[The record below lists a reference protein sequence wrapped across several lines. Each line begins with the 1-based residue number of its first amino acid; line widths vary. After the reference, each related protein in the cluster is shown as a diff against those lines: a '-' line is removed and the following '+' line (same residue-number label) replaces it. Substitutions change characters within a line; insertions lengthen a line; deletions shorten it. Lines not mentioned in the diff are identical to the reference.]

1 MKVKILVLGG
11 LLASLGG
18 CISQYVRLPSSAAQV
33 YNNPDVE
40 QSLLLLAQNHVMVS
54 IPEATTREFEKTEVD
69 PQCQSVSEP
78 IWPEKLSIYLNE
90 FRKRPELLSRINVIE
105 LKRGDNSGIKIQKDL
120 DGAITVSIEF
130 VKYESHGKVSYQSEI
145 PCKSSVAEYLGRD
158 LVKTAYDFPDT
169 QKMVSALQELPEK
182 KNIARFQFDTAFLDY
197 LAERGTIFKF
207 THGMSFEKTADGKY
221 VMGEILNRLATEVK
235 QPFHQHMNYWFK
247 QINQQ
252 SSQARLIQ
260 MFAAVQDK
268 ELKAGVRVDLRN
280 ESYSRQRGDADLT
293 YLFVTY
299 NVENDEVHL
308 VGLGQLEKCL
318 KNFTD
323 EMGALRLRKP
333 AASDRDSYLRPGYSC
348 KVANMAAN

>member
-1 MKVKILVLGG
+1 
-11 LLASLGG
+11 
-18 CISQYVRLPSSAAQV
+18 
-33 YNNPDVE
+33 
-40 QSLLLLAQNHVMVS
+40 
-54 IPEATTREFEKTEVD
+54 
-69 PQCQSVSEP
+69 
-78 IWPEKLSIYLNE
+78 
-90 FRKRPELLSRINVIE
+90 
-105 LKRGDNSGIKIQKDL
+105 
-120 DGAITVSIEF
+120 
-130 VKYESHGKVSYQSEI
+130 
-145 PCKSSVAEYLGRD
+145 VAEYLGRD
-158 LVKTAYDFPDT
+158 LIKTAYDFPDT
-169 QKMVSALQELPEK
+169 QKMLSALQDLPEK
-182 KNIARFQFDTAFLDY
+182 KNIGRFQFDTDFLSY

-207 THGMSFEKTADGKY
+207 NHEMSFEKTADGKY
-221 VMGEILNRLATEVK
+221 VMADILNRLAAEVK

-299 NVENDEVHL
+299 NVENDVVNL

-323 EMGALRLRKP
+323 EMSALRLRKP
-333 AASDRDSYLRPGYSC
+333 AASDHDSYLRPGYSC
-348 KVANMAAN
+348 QIANMAAN